1 MPAGQVNPAV
11 GKGSMS
17 PVMTVLRIQR
27 GVALAAAF
35 AIGGCALV
43 EPTREIRGH
52 RVEAHQ
58 LEEIVPGVQTRADVA
73 ALLGSPSITAPF
85 GDDSW
90 FYVSSVTRTRV
101 GRTPAVEEQTVVAI
115 RFDER
120 GVVRKVETLGLD
132 DAADV
137 TPVARVT
144 PTPGNDRSFLQLLF
158 GNIGRF
164 TPGRGTGRVPGSGG
178 I

>member
-1 MPAGQVNPAV
+1 M
-11 GKGSMS
+11 
-17 PVMTVLRIQR
+17 
-27 GVALAAAF
+27 VA
-35 AIGGCALV
+35 
-43 EPTREIRGH
+43 PTRETRGH
-52 RVEAHQ
+52 RIEAHQ
-58 LEEIVPGVQTRADVA
+58 LEEIVPGVQTRADIA

-101 GRTPAVEEQTVVAI
+101 GRTQAVDEQTVVAI
-115 RFDER
+115 RFDQR

-132 DAADV
+132 DAAEV

-164 TPGRGTGRVPGSGG
+164 TPGDGGGRMPGGG
-178 I
+178 GPF

>member
-1 MPAGQVNPAV
+1 
-11 GKGSMS
+11 
-17 PVMTVLRIQR
+17 MTVLRIQR
-27 GVALAAAF
+27 GVALAAVL
-35 AIGGCALV
+35 AIGGCAMV
-43 EPTREIRGH
+43 APTRETRGH
-52 RVEAHQ
+52 RIEAHQ
-58 LEEIVPGVQTRADVA
+58 LEEIVPGVQTRADIA

-101 GRTPAVEEQTVVAI
+101 GRTQAIDEQTVVAV

-120 GVVRKVETLGLD
+120 GVVRKVEKLGLD
-132 DAADV
+132 DAAEI

-144 PTPGNDRSFLQLLF
+144 PTPGNDRSFLQMLF

-164 TPGRGTGRVPGSGG
+164 TPGNEGGRMPGGG
-178 I
+178 GPF

>member
-1 MPAGQVNPAV
+1 
-11 GKGSMS
+11 
-17 PVMTVLRIQR
+17 MTVLRIQR
-27 GVALAAAF
+27 GVALAAAL
-35 AIGGCALV
+35 AIGGCAMV
-43 EPTREIRGH
+43 APTKETRGH
-52 RVEAHQ
+52 RVEAYQ
-58 LEEIVPGVQTRADVA
+58 LEEIVPGVQTRADIA

-101 GRTPAVEEQTVVAI
+101 GRTQAVDEQTVVAI

-120 GVVRKVETLGLD
+120 GVVQKVEKLGLD

-144 PTPGNDRSFLQLLF
+144 PTPGNDRNFLQLLF

-164 TPGRGTGRVPGSGG
+164 TPGSDSGRTPGSGG
-178 I
+178 PF

>member
-1 MPAGQVNPAV
+1 M
-11 GKGSMS
+11 
-17 PVMTVLRIQR
+17 
-27 GVALAAAF
+27 VA
-35 AIGGCALV
+35 
-43 EPTREIRGH
+43 PTRETRGH
-52 RVEAHQ
+52 RIEAHQ
-58 LEEIVPGVQTRADVA
+58 LEEIVPGVQTRADIA

-101 GRTPAVEEQTVVAI
+101 GRTQAIDEQTVVAV

-120 GVVRKVETLGLD
+120 GVVRKVEKLGLD
-132 DAADV
+132 DAAEI

-144 PTPGNDRSFLQLLF
+144 PTPGNDRSFLQMLF

-164 TPGRGTGRVPGSGG
+164 TPGNEGGRMPGGG
-178 I
+178 GPF

>member
-1 MPAGQVNPAV
+1 
-11 GKGSMS
+11 
-17 PVMTVLRIQR
+17 MTVVRIR
-27 GVALAAAF
+27 HGVALAAALT
-35 AIGGCALV
+35 IGGCAMV
-43 EPTREIRGH
+43 APTKETRGH
-52 RVEAHQ
+52 RVETYQ

-101 GRTPAVEEQTVVAI
+101 GRTQAVDEQTVVAI

-120 GVVRKVETLGLD
+120 GVVQKVETLGLD
-132 DAADV
+132 DAAEI

-144 PTPGNDRSFLQLLF
+144 PTPGNDRNFLQMLF

-164 TPGRGTGRVPGSGG
+164 TPGGDSGRTPGSG

>member
-1 MPAGQVNPAV
+1 
-11 GKGSMS
+11 
-17 PVMTVLRIQR
+17 MTVLRIR
-27 GVALAAAF
+27 CGAALAAALVI
-35 AIGGCALV
+35 AGCAMV
-43 EPTREIRGH
+43 APTKETRGH
-52 RVEAHQ
+52 RVEAYQ
-58 LEEIVPGVQTRADVA
+58 LEEIVPGVQTRADIA

-90 FYVSSVTRTRV
+90 FYVSSITRTRV
-101 GRTPAVEEQTVVAI
+101 GRTQAVDEQTVVAI

-120 GVVRKVETLGLD
+120 GVVQKVETLGLE

-137 TPVARVT
+137 TPVSRVT

-164 TPGRGTGRVPGSGG
+164 SPGSDSGRMPGSGG
-178 I
+178 PF

>member
-1 MPAGQVNPAV
+1 
-11 GKGSMS
+11 
-17 PVMTVLRIQR
+17 MTVVRLQP
-27 GVALAAAF
+27 GALLAAALV
-35 AIGGCALV
+35 IGGCAMV
-43 EPTREIRGH
+43 APTRETRGH
-52 RVEAHQ
+52 RVEPHQ
-58 LEEIVPGVQTRADVA
+58 LEELVPGVQTRADVA

-101 GRTPAVEEQTVVAI
+101 GRTQAVEEQTVVAI

-120 GVVRKVETLGLD
+120 GVVQKVETLGLE
-132 DAADV
+132 DAADI

-164 TPGRGTGRVPGSGG
+164 SPGSDSVRTPGSGG
-178 I
+178 PF